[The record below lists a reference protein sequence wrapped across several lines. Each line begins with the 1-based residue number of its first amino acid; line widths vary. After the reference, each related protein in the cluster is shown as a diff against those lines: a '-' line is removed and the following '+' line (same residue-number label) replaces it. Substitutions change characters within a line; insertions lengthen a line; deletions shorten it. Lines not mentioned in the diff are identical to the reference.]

1 MKTLAYAGALATLP
15 PLNSAHLLSPAP
27 CRVHEEVGAPHTL
40 HLTLYTLQALLSTLS
55 IFGKQAAAF
64 SGMKTLAYAGAL
76 ATLLPLNQGHL
87 LGTLRAA
94 IKAV

>member
-1 MKTLAYAGALATLP
+1 M
-15 PLNSAHLLSPAP
+15 
-27 CRVHEEVGAPHTL
+27 
-40 HLTLYTLQALLSTLS
+40 
-55 IFGKQAAAF
+55 QAAAF